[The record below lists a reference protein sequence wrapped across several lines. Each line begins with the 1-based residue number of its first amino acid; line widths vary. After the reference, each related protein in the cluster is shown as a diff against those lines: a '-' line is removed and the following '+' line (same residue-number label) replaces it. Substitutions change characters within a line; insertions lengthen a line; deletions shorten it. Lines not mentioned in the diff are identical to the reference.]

1 MEFELQDYLKKLEVI
16 RIRMMRSHHELY
28 RLLNMSYNTYNRL
41 RDSNNTK
48 PPAMKTLRNIKQFVD
63 ENQK

>member
-16 RIRMMRSHHELY
+16 RIRMMLY

-41 RDSNNTK
+41 RDPNNTK

>member
-41 RDSNNTK
+41 RDPNNTK